1 MDNET
6 FIIKLIKYADGK
18 KTIYKMQVEIIHR
31 SEQVIRFCI
40 TAGDKKIVMEKLLL
54 KHKGQWKLKET
65 NFPLKGNPK
74 EIAITVMEIQD
85 EIEFYLAGSPKPV
98 NKFKNKT

>member
-1 MDNET
+1 MDNKT
-6 FIIKLIKYADGK
+6 FVIKLVKYPDGK

-40 TAGDKKIVMEKLLL
+40 TAGAKKIIMEKLLL
-54 KHKGQWKLKET
+54 KHKGQWKIKEA
-65 NFPLKGNPK
+65 NFILKGNPK
-74 EIAITVMEIQD
+74 EIAMNVMEMQD

-98 NKFKNKT
+98 NKYKNK